1 MRFVLFSAFGP
12 SAKAERPGSVEGY
25 VVHCVCLPF
34 SYVLN
39 IPAEHPTVP
48 RAGMART

>member
-12 SAKAERPGSVEGY
+12 SDQAESPGSVKGC

-34 SYVLN
+34 SFVLN
-39 IPAEHPTVP
+39 VAAEQPTVP